1 MSPHVSPSG
10 RSRGVRP
17 AVEAPNRGK
26 NKNFFSRTL
35 DKLLK
40 FRYSS
45 RPALQN
51 AAVAQLDRVSGY
63 EPEGRGF
70 ESCQPRHFSTG
81 RKLVSKEIGLFLLP
95 GEFFSFSSPPSLSEV
110 IHRFSRRFFSK
121 FSICTFLHQFG
132 FSLVREGICRAPKLR
147 CLSYPQILWI
157 NRRTTCPPCLWTT
170 LPPRSKPLLGGRV
183 ADSKRPRFGYPP
195 RARPFRCFPPSVV
208 QPAGL
213 RVNFLKRTEKSRFS
227 SGGSSERS
235 SSVQSERSKSGKLVS
250 PSKSRSISVSH
261 RTSASESV

>member
-1 MSPHVSPSG
+1 MLPV
-10 RSRGVRP
+10 
-17 AVEAPNRGK
+17 K
-26 NKNFFSRTL
+26 FF
-35 DKLLK
+35 
-40 FRYSS
+40 
-45 RPALQN
+45 P
-51 AAVAQLDRVSGY
+51 
-63 EPEGRGF
+63 
-70 ESCQPRHFSTG
+70 
-81 RKLVSKEIGLFLLP
+81 
-95 GEFFSFSSPPSLSEV
+95 FSSPASFCKV
-110 IHRFSRRFFSK
+110 IHRFSREIFPK
-121 FSICTFLHQFG
+121 FSICTFLHQLG
-132 FSLVREGICRAPKLR
+132 FSLVREGICRSPGLR

-157 NRRTTCPPCLWTT
+157 NRRTTCPPRLWTT
-170 LPPRSKPLLGGRV
+170 LSPRSKPLLGGRV

>member
-1 MSPHVSPSG
+1 MGSNPA
-10 RSRGVRP
+10 SRATFPQEG
-17 AVEAPNRGK
+17 
-26 NKNFFSRTL
+26 S
-35 DKLLK
+35 
-40 FRYSS
+40 SS
-45 RPALQN
+45 RK
-51 AAVAQLDRVSGY
+51 RSGFFCC
-63 EPEGRGF
+63 PENSF
-70 ESCQPRHFSTG
+70 LS
-81 RKLVSKEIGLFLLP
+81 LLP
-95 GEFFSFSSPPSLSEV
+95 LPLAKLSTDFRED
-110 IHRFSRRFFSK
+110 FFSK

-170 LPPRSKPLLGGRV
+170 LPPRSKPLLGWRV

-227 SGGSSERS
+227 SGGSFERS